1 MRSVGPVLAACALL
15 GCGSVGGGGEE
26 PTLAAGAD
34 ESGVLQ
40 SGADLYLQYCARC
53 HGATAEG
60 GGPDAA
66 TQHPPPSDLTRL
78 APRWGTPLDKDRLAD
93 FLDGRN
99 ADPAHVV
106 VWGEEL
112 YRGEREESV
121 PREAARRGTIL
132 LILEYLETRQ
142 QPPLGG

>member
-1 MRSVGPVLAACALL
+1 MDPR
-15 GCGSVGGGGEE
+15 
-26 PTLAAGAD
+26 
-34 ESGVLQ
+34 
-40 SGADLYLQYCARC
+40 
-53 HGATAEG
+53 
-60 GGPDAA
+60 
-66 TQHPPPSDLTRL
+66 PSDLTRL
-78 APRWGTPLDKDRLAD
+78 GPRWGVPLDEERLAA

-112 YRGEREESV
+112 YRGAREESA

-142 QPPLGG
+142 QPPPGS